1 MDIRKFFGST
11 KPAGST
17 KKTSKPTGAS
27 KTKPPTATAKKA
39 TGAIKKEKKKKS
51 GTSTRVT
58 PSRSTLPENKSRRR
72 LADAA
77 AAKEGSGTQDGPASA
92 DNGIDV
98 GDYCK
103 KVRTRPTEAAALYPR
118 RNGEQVEQS
127 NSSGV
132 RWGTASR
139 ELVCFC

>member
-27 KTKPPTATAKKA
+27 KTKPSTATAKK
-39 TGAIKKEKKKKS
+39 GGRKKEKKMS
-51 GTSTRVT
+51 TGTRVT

-77 AAKEGSGTQDGPASA
+77 AAKEGGGAQDGPASA

-98 GDYCK
+98 GDYHK
-103 KVRTRPTEAAALYPR
+103 KVRTSSVSPPKR
-118 RNGEQVEQS
+118 RT
-127 NSSGV
+127 
-132 RWGTASR
+132 R
-139 ELVCFC
+139 